1 MSKFRTRVISG
12 AVAGLALTAGTVGL
26 ASPAAAA
33 GTAPP
38 CVIGMVDGASGPAAK
53 MAYVSNK
60 CDFNVAVDMVV
71 SNGTDSGC
79 VTISPGRQYKF
90 RTWGS
95 NQQVFAINNCQP

>member
-1 MSKFRTRVISG
+1 MSKFHIRLISG
-12 AVAGLALTAGTVGL
+12 AVASLALTAGTVDL

-38 CVIGMVDGASGPAAK
+38 CVTGMVDGASGTAAK
-53 MAYVSNK
+53 TAYVSNG

-79 VTISPGRQYKF
+79 VTISPEREYKF
-90 RTWGS
+90 TTWGG

>member
-1 MSKFRTRVISG
+1 MKFHTRLISG

-38 CVIGMVDGASGPAAK
+38 CVHGTVDGASGPVAK
-53 MAYVSNK
+53 TAYITNDCS
-60 CDFNVAVDMVV
+60 FNVAVDMVM

-79 VTISPGRQYKF
+79 VTISPT
-90 RTWGS
+90 RTYQFQSWGN
-95 NQQVFAINNCQP
+95 NQRVFAINNCQP